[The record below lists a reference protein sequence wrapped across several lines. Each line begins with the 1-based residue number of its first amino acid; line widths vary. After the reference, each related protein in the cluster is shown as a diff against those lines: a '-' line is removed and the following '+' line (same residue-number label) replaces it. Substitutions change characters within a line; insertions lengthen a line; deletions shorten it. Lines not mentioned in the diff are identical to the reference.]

1 MSIDFRMCYVVHSL
15 SNLSRVA
22 IHLEMHA
29 HLVSE
34 GKCKKSFKDMKNVV
48 AKEVLRMPNATSS
61 VISLAM
67 SKTILSCQ
75 FF

>member
-1 MSIDFRMCYVVHSL
+1 MCYVVHSL

-61 VISLAM
+61 VISFL
-67 SKTILSCQ
+67 SILLGGSSYGV
-75 FF
+75 FKM